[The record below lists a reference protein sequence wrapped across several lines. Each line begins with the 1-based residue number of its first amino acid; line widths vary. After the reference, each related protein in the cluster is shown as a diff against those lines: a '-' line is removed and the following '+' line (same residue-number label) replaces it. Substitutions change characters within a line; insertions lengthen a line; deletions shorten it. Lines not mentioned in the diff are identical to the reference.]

1 MMRALVQLAR
11 NTDATAAVEAAIF
24 LPIFLLFTIGI
35 TDLGSGM
42 FLRTQINAAT
52 QSAGLVESLGSY
64 VRLPR
69 EDYVVA
75 PELGAQ
81 AGPMGSI
88 ALAMDAASA
97 R

>member
-1 MMRALVQLAR
+1 M
-11 NTDATAAVEAAIF
+11 
-24 LPIFLLFTIGI
+24 
-35 TDLGSGM
+35 
-42 FLRTQINAAT
+42 
-52 QSAGLVESLGSY
+52 
-64 VRLPR
+64 RLPR